1 MTYQGLN
8 SATGGA
14 IADLAHIQQSIRDIL
29 TTPVGTRVMRR
40 RYGSDVPTLIDQPL
54 NDITRLR
61 VMSAAVAA
69 IVRWEPRVLVNSAWV
84 SIDATGGMAVDL
96 DADRIDGA
104 RASALGRLSIPVR
117 ETAQ

>member
-14 IADLAHIQQSIRDIL
+14 IADLWHIQQSIRDIL

-40 RYGSDVPTLIDQPL
+40 RYGSDVPMLIDQPL

-61 VMSAAVAA
+61 VMSASVAA
-69 IVRWEPRVLVNSAWV
+69 IVQWEPRVQVNAAWFSV
-84 SIDATGGMAVDL
+84 DAAGGMVVDL

-104 RASALGRLSIPVR
+104 RASAMGRLSIPVR
-117 ETAQ
+117 EAKR